1 MSDFFTEVV
10 DDLDGLQQKLLGP
23 DYEYYKQIK
32 APIFMGMSSNG
43 DLGTMA
49 NDIKGLISYTQLLVE
64 GGGNASIVPRPLGNK
79 FFLKTGAK
87 CKDIATNNEV
97 DRSIYINNIPD
108 GSIPFISSGLGVQF
122 TNFRGLVPGM
132 MSNVSAINP
141 LEIFQ
146 SFMSGITPDCKEVT
160 MQTVDANNIIGYG
173 SGYVTTTDLK
183 SMNPCW
189 FPNRINPITGAMRG
203 GCGVE
208 VFTNMDPKTDKDT
221 SNKKSD
227 TPQTYINEISA
238 IMTYVYIA
246 LTLIVICYLLS
257 RIRTKK

>member
-1 MSDFFTEVV
+1 MSNFFTEVV
-10 DDLDGLQQKLLGP
+10 DDLDEVQERLLGP

-32 APIFMGMSSNG
+32 APMYIGMSSNG

-49 NDIKGLISYTQLLVE
+49 RDIGGLIAYTQILVE
-64 GGGNASIVPRPLGNK
+64 GGGVASVIPRPLGNK

-87 CKDIATNNEV
+87 CRDIATNNQV

-108 GSIPFISSGLGVQF
+108 GSIPFISSGLGTQF

-132 MSNVSAINP
+132 MSNMSNINP

-146 SFMSGITPDCKEVT
+146 SFMGGIDPSCQEVT
-160 MQTVDANNIIGYG
+160 MQTVDANNNISYD
-173 SGYVTTTDLK
+173 SGFVTETDLK

-189 FPNRINPITGAMRG
+189 FPNRINPITGATRS

-208 VFTNMDPKTDKDT
+208 VFTNLHSKQ
-221 SNKKSD
+221 KK
-227 TPQTYINEISA
+227 IH
-238 IMTYVYIA
+238 
-246 LTLIVICYLLS
+246 LIRNQLHHKLMLM
-257 RIRTKK
+257 KFLQL

>member
-32 APIFMGMSSNG
+32 APTFMGMSSNG

-141 LEIFQ
+141 LEIF
-146 SFMSGITPDCKEVT
+146 
-160 MQTVDANNIIGYG
+160 
-173 SGYVTTTDLK
+173 L
-183 SMNPCW
+183 
-189 FPNRINPITGAMRG
+189 
-203 GCGVE
+203 
-208 VFTNMDPKTDKDT
+208 DT
-221 SNKKSD
+221 SPLRQGNPYRPRYSSK
-227 TPQTYINEISA
+227 EISCT
-238 IMTYVYIA
+238 I
-246 LTLIVICYLLS
+246 
-257 RIRTKK
+257 